1 MMGPAVSSPRPPDDE
16 VTTALAAIVASSDDA
31 IVSETL
37 DGVITSWNQGAGR
50 IFGYSAAEAIGQHI
64 TLIIPRDRHSEEAE
78 ALARIRRGDSVDHYE
93 TVRQAKDGRLVDV
106 SITVSP
112 IKNAAGRVVGA
123 SKVAR
128 DVTDRKRAETE
139 RAALLADA
147 QAANRAK
154 DEFLAMFGH
163 ELRNPLA
170 AIASAAVVL
179 GAARTVQDI
188 ARPRAVIDRQVHHL
202 RRLVDDLLDVA
213 RIRSGNVAL
222 DQRPLNLAEAV
233 DHALGVVRSGT
244 VGSRHPI
251 EVDADGVGV
260 NADATRLEQIIL
272 NLISNAVK
280 FTPAGRM
287 IRVIVRDEG
296 SQAVLRVE
304 DDGVGIA
311 ADVLPRIF
319 GLFVQA
325 HRTWDRVQGGLG
337 IGLTVTQALVELHG
351 GTIEA
356 ASEGADRGSVFTVR
370 LPRVPLPESGS
381 TAGRAPARVGR
392 VRRRV
397 LIVEDNDDVRE
408 MLKAWL
414 EQEGHE
420 VLEAADGAA
429 AIRIVA
435 DFQPALALVDIG
447 LPLVDGF
454 EVARYI
460 RQQPRQPQRLIALTG
475 YGQDEDRQRCLA
487 AGFDE
492 HLVKPIDPH
501 RLTTLLDD
509 VA

>member
-1 MMGPAVSSPRPPDDE
+1 
-16 VTTALAAIVASSDDA
+16 
-31 IVSETL
+31 
-37 DGVITSWNQGAGR
+37 
-50 IFGYSAAEAIGQHI
+50 
-64 TLIIPRDRHSEEAE
+64 
-78 ALARIRRGDSVDHYE
+78 
-93 TVRQAKDGRLVDV
+93 
-106 SITVSP
+106 
-112 IKNAAGRVVGA
+112 
-123 SKVAR
+123 
-128 DVTDRKRAETE
+128 VTDRKRAEAE

-147 QAANRAK
+147 EAANRAK

-179 GAARTVQDI
+179 AAARTVQDI

-213 RIRSGNVAL
+213 RIRSGSVAL
-222 DQRPLNLAEAV
+222 DRRPLNLAEAV
-233 DHALGVVRSGT
+233 DHAVGVVRSGT
-244 VGSRHPI
+244 VGSRHTI
-251 EVDADGVGV
+251 EVHADDVGV

-287 IRVIVRDEG
+287 IRVVVRDEG

-304 DDGVGIA
+304 DDGVGIP

-319 GLFVQA
+319 GLFV
-325 HRTWDRVQGGLG
+325 
-337 IGLTVTQALVELHG
+337 HG

-370 LPRVPLPESGS
+370 LPRIALTESAS
-381 TAGRAPARVGR
+381 TAGGDPGR
-392 VRRRV
+392 IGRTRRQV

-414 EQEGHE
+414 EHEGHE

-435 DFQPALALVDIG
+435 DFQPALALIDIG

-460 RQQPRQPQRLIALTG
+460 RRQPRQPQRLIALTG